1 MRYLQQMKFVL
12 LAGLLLAVSACG
24 FSLRSSDSLSA
35 NFSSIQLST
44 QQPNSELSR
53 LIRRSLESSGV
64 AVEISEFNGS
74 NQELLSLTLGNEQ
87 LTSRPITVNPRARA
101 AQHELRLELE
111 VALSLS
117 EQYLISPETLFVER
131 AYFEDIENLNG
142 NQEEIEIITS
152 EMRRE
157 LGNQLIRRL
166 SAVSN

>member
-1 MRYLQQMKFVL
+1 MKFVL

>member
-35 NFSSIQLST
+35 DLSSIQLST